1 MSDYLLIIIAAIFV
15 SNIILAQ
22 FLGNCPFLGCSTR
35 LDTAIGMS
43 MAVVFVVVMACA
55 VTWIIEYYVLVPFEL
70 EYLETIAFILVIA
83 SLVQLVEMFLQKS
96 IPALYQALG
105 IFLPLITTNCAV
117 LGIALIVVQNEY
129 NFLQTLVYA
138 FASSIGYGMALIV
151 LTGIR
156 ERFVTAPI
164 PVHLQGTAIGII
176 TVGLLAL
183 AFMGFA
189 GLV

>member
-1 MSDYLLIIIAAIFV
+1 MSDYLLLIIAAIFV

-35 LDTAIGMS
+35 IDTAIGMS

-55 VTWIIEYYVLVPFEL
+55 ATWIIEKYVLVPFEL

-83 SLVQLVEMFLQKS
+83 ALVQLVEMFLQKS
-96 IPALYQALG
+96 VPALYQALG

-129 NFLQTLVYA
+129 DFLHTLVYA
-138 FASSIGYGMALIV
+138 FASSVGYGMALVV

-156 ERFVTAPI
+156 ERFATAPI
-164 PVHLQGTAIGII
+164 PVHLKGTSIGII